1 MRQGRGTRVLS
12 GLGVLAAAV
21 WACETSKTPTT
32 IQRDTTAPTFRFTAP
47 PKFPVDTQPIGG
59 GLQFSYS
66 ATDNLTVDSVLLTF
80 SGGFVATIDTGFAG
94 TATSLTGS
102 ARVDSTRLSGSGGN
116 VTIIGRSKDGA
127 GNVSKPDTITIFL
140 LNLQA
145 LSVTLTAPTPGTVA
159 STGKFIP
166 IGATAIQNSGGVRR
180 VGWLLTAVSP
190 TGANQVASQGD
201 SSVVLVAPFPKT
213 LSLPPDSLQVIG
225 ATGTFTL
232 EAFAVDSANRRAVS
246 APVTV
251 TILSPLNDTTPPI
264 VGVQMGTRVEKTDPV
279 IVSATDPSGIAD
291 VGVIIFRDTLN
302 GTVLDTTR
310 VSLSGKKTGVS
321 DTFPLGLTIP
331 DDSLPVRIVVQ
342 GFACDS
348 SSRHN
353 CGTSGA
359 VDTALVVA
367 GRTSSLPLGGSI
379 ADAIYNTNRR
389 ELYLT
394 NPTLGRVDV
403 YNLATGSFVPSGILT
418 GGPQPWG
425 IALWPKDTLGGYD
438 DNKVVVAN
446 SGGTELSVLDAST
459 RLLLWRQDLPNFL
472 IEKYS
477 VVNTGGV
484 YRPQITVFDVSDRPQ
499 YVATV
504 CRVTTGT
511 STCHADSIFAI
522 YSTTPTVSSSSPF
535 NGRATLRM
543 ERLVNPGS
551 PPDTSKLFGHLF
563 WEVWSSGQN
572 VAGDTLRVELVRGL
586 PYNQYQIV
594 LTACAFRTVNI
605 ASFGLGDQT
614 FVRNS
619 GDFTHAFIG
628 EGGHITTQFARVFNY
643 SAKQPLI
650 AGDGTT
656 LSCEPVSGYPESGRF
671 DRDFGAS
678 PGSLV
683 SDFISNTGIHVLSVA
698 TNFNGITNLVRADS
712 IYYLDEGLRLKGTS
726 AVGSSTPGMDMNYKH
741 NFAPSGSCNPTC
753 GGTANTANRMVF
765 AASPDTSILA
775 FDTYFFNQQKAI
787 QIRDPIVGPLR
798 VALDTATNTQY
809 VFAITSRGL
818 AVVTLPSIPNIN
830 PQAPPFRTRV
840 SGAGRRRR

>member
-47 PKFPVDTQPIGG
+47 SKFPVDTQPLGG
-59 GLQFSYS
+59 GLQFSYT
-66 ATDNLTVDSVLLTF
+66 ATDNLAVDSILLTF
-80 SGGFVATIDTGFAG
+80 SGGYVATIDTGVAG
-94 TATSLTGS
+94 TVTSLTWS

-116 VTIIGRSKDGA
+116 VTIVGRSRDAA
-127 GNVSKPDTITIFL
+127 GNLSSPDTLTIFL

-180 VGWLLTAVSP
+180 VGWLVTAVSP

-201 SSVVLVAPFPKT
+201 SSVVLAAPFPKT

-225 ATGTFTL
+225 AVGTFTL
-232 EAFAVDSANRRAVS
+232 EAFAVDSATRRALS

-264 VGVQMGTRVEKTDPV
+264 VGVQMGTRVEKTAPV

-572 VAGDTLRVELVRGL
+572 VAG
-586 PYNQYQIV
+586 
-594 LTACAFRTVNI
+594 
-605 ASFGLGDQT
+605 FGLGDQT

-678 PGSLV
+678 PGALV

-798 VALDTATNTQY
+798 VALDALSGNQY
-809 VFAITSRGL
+809 LFAITSRGL
-818 AVVTLPSIPNIN
+818 VVVTLPSITNIN
-830 PQAPPFRTRV
+830 PQAPPFRTSV
-840 SGAGRRRR
+840 SGGNRRRP

>member
-1 MRQGRGTRVLS
+1 MRQGRGSRVLS

-32 IQRDTTAPTFRFTAP
+32 IQRDTTAPTFRFTSP
-47 PKFPVDTQPIGG
+47 PKFPVDTQPVGG
-59 GLQFSYS
+59 GLQFSYT

-80 SGGFVATIDTGFAG
+80 SGGFVAQIDTGFAG
-94 TATSLTGS
+94 TLTSLTAS
-102 ARVDSTRLSGSGGN
+102 ARVDSTRLGGSGGN
-116 VTIIGRSKDGA
+116 VTIVGRSRDGA
-127 GNVSKPDTITIFL
+127 GNVSKADTLTIFL
-140 LNLQA
+140 SNLQA
-145 LSVTLTAPTPGTVA
+145 LSVTLTAPAPGTVA

-166 IGATAIQNSGGVRR
+166 IGATAIQNSGGVKR
-180 VGWLLTAVSP
+180 VGWVVTAVSP
-190 TGANQVASQGD
+190 TGANQVARQGD
-201 SSVVLVAPFPKT
+201 SLSRLAAPYPKT

-225 ATGTFTL
+225 STGSFTL
-232 EAFAVDSANRRAVS
+232 EAFAEDSAGRRAIS

-251 TILSPLNDTTPPI
+251 SILSPLNDTTPP
-264 VGVQMGTRVEKTDPV
+264 VVSLQMGTRVEKTDLV
-279 IVSATDPSGIAD
+279 IVTATDPSGIAD
-291 VGVIIFRDTLN
+291 VGVNVFRDSLN
-302 GTVLDTTR
+302 GTVLGQPR
-310 VSLSGKKTGVS
+310 VALSGTKTGVT

-331 DDSLPVRIVVQ
+331 DDSLPLRIVVQ
-342 GFACDS
+342 GYACDS
-348 SSRHN
+348 TVRHN
-353 CGTSGA
+353 CGTSAA
-359 VDTALVVA
+359 VDTALLVA
-367 GRTSSLPLGGSI
+367 GRTSRLPLGGSI

-403 YNLATGSFVPSGILT
+403 YNLATGSFDPNGILT

-438 DNKVVVAN
+438 NNKVVVAN
-446 SGGTELSVLDAST
+446 SGGTELSILDAST
-459 RLLLWRQDLPNFL
+459 HLLLWRQDLPNFL

-477 VVNTGGV
+477 VVNQGGFF
-484 YRPQITVFDVSDRPQ
+484 RPQITVYDVSDRPQ

-504 CRVTTGT
+504 CRVTTGV
-511 STCHADSIFAI
+511 STCHPDSIFAI

-563 WEVWSSGQN
+563 WEIWSSGSN
-572 VAGDTLRVELVRGL
+572 VTGDTLRIVLVRGL
-586 PYNQYQIV
+586 PYNQYQVV
-594 LTACAFRTVNI
+594 LTACAYVTVNI
-605 ASFGLGDQT
+605 GSFGLGDQT

-650 AGDGTT
+650 ASPADT
-656 LSCEPVSGYPESGRF
+656 LNCQPVSGFPERGKF

-787 QIRDPIVGPLR
+787 PIRDPIVGPLR
-798 VALDTATNTQY
+798 VALDTATNTQH

-818 AVVTLPSIPNIN
+818 VVVTLPGITNIN
-830 PQAPPFRTRV
+830 PQAPPVR
-840 SGAGRRRR
+840 ARRP